1 MVEPEQSAEGH
12 RLALALATRQSPDLE
27 AWESLML
34 QAAHQGGAGVLS
46 LLLAHWQQH
55 APREVV
61 LCECGGRMTSRGRRA
76 HRLFTTLGRAPF
88 ARSWYP
94 CPQCRGSRF
103 PDDERLDIRQTTCP
117 PGVRRLMARAGRQA
131 NFEAAAE
138 DLHCYAKLQV
148 DCILSG
154 RFEDFWASRAA

>member
-1 MVEPEQSAEGH
+1 
-12 RLALALATRQSPDLE
+12 
-27 AWESLML
+27 
-34 QAAHQGGAGVLS
+34 VLS

-76 HRLFTTLGRAPF
+76 HRLFTTLGR
-88 ARSWYP
+88 
-94 CPQCRGSRF
+94 F
-103 PDDERLDIRQTTCP
+103 PDDERLDIRQTTCS

-138 DLHCYAKLQV
+138 DLHCYAKLQA